1 MKKKVH
7 EIHEKKR
14 NILATED
21 TENTEA
27 LIKTNTNDLRSISR
41 PHPETNENQHQRFA
55 QHIGSPRRGVS
66 TYLLIW
72 FGLLVLTGV
81 TVTVAGLNLGNLS
94 VLGAILI
101 AAVKSTLVV
110 LFFMHIKYE
119 DRVFKI
125 MLGVAIITL
134 VVIMVLT
141 FVDVSFR

>member
-1 MKKKVH
+1 
-7 EIHEKKR
+7 
-14 NILATED
+14 
-21 TENTEA
+21 
-27 LIKTNTNDLRSISR
+27 
-41 PHPETNENQHQRFA
+41 
-55 QHIGSPRRGVS
+55 
-66 TYLLIW
+66 
-72 FGLLVLTGV
+72 VLTGV

-125 MLGVAIITL
+125 MLGAAIIML